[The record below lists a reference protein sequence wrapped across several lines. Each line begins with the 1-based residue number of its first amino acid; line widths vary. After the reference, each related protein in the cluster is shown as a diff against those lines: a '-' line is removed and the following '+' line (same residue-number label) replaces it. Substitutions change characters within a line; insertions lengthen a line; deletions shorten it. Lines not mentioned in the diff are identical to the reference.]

1 MGSKRKYPIRD
12 LRLTRSSYEI
22 GAGVLVSGALGAL
35 VGAGSPL
42 AAIAL
47 LAAAGAL
54 FLLSRPRW
62 ALWGFLIFLPFFMYP
77 VSFGQ
82 LSLFL
87 GLPAALAV
95 SLVLVAATEGRSRG
109 SVKLPAISFSV
120 LAIAAIASAL
130 LSSDPP
136 HALSR
141 VVYLISFGIF
151 AGSVAYAR
159 SAGVIRDRDVLA
171 PLLIGATAAGIV
183 LIAQFAI
190 QFAVGTA
197 TVDNQLHSW
206 YPLFGGSS
214 AASSAGQNWIVPSFD
229 LMRAVFPFMTSPG
242 AGQYMMVAFVTGAL
256 ALHSGI
262 GNLNRRWVWWS
273 VLIIACGLAA
283 TLSRQSWVGALVA
296 MAIVFVQVRPARL
309 VMGIAVVAVVAFVVP
324 LPGTDETLGQYL
336 LLSTDTQSE
345 SSGSR
350 IAIWSAALQ
359 HVEHGSLL
367 GLGPGLY
374 QTLSPD
380 QAVYYAHNVGLD
392 ALVELGYLGGAAFIA
407 FVIRLLVIMWQ
418 RSRELVFPVLVAV
431 VVANMFDDAL
441 YLPRNGFLIAALVGL
456 AGGAVKIREPEPEAE
471 TAEVEDPRA
480 ASLPVPTAA

>member
-1 MGSKRKYPIRD
+1 M
-12 LRLTRSSYEI
+12 RSSYEI
-22 GAGVLVSGALGAL
+22 GAGVLAAGALGVL
-35 VGAGSPL
+35 VGAGLPL

-47 LAAAGAL
+47 LATAGAL
-54 FLLSRPRW
+54 LLLSRPKW
-62 ALWGFLIFLPFFMYP
+62 ALWGFLIFLPFFIYP
-77 VSFGQ
+77 VTIGQ

-95 SLVLVAATEGRSRG
+95 SLVLVAAADDRPRG
-109 SVKLPAISFSV
+109 VVKLPTISFSV

-171 PLLIGATAAGIV
+171 PLLLGATAAAIA

-190 QFAVGTA
+190 QFAVGTT

-206 YPLFGGSS
+206 YPVFGGSS
-214 AASSAGQNWIVPSFD
+214 AGTSAGQNWIVPSFD
-229 LMRAVFPFMTSPG
+229 LVRAVFPFMTSPG
-242 AGQYMMVAFVTGAL
+242 AGQYMMVAFVTGVL

-262 GNLNRRWVWWS
+262 GNLNRRWMRWS
-273 VLIIACGLAA
+273 VLILACGLAA
-283 TLSRQSWVGALVA
+283 TLSRQAWVGALVA
-296 MAIVFVQVRPARL
+296 MAIVFIQVRPARL
-309 VMGIAVVAVVAFVVP
+309 VMGILLVAVVAFLVP
-324 LPGTDETLGQYL
+324 LPGTNETLGQYL
-336 LLSTDTQSE
+336 LLSTDIQSE

-350 IAIWSAALQ
+350 IAIWSAALH
-359 HVEHGSLL
+359 HVEQDSLL

-374 QTLSPD
+374 QTLSTGP
-380 QAVYYAHNVGLD
+380 AVYYAHNVVLD

-407 FVIRLLVIMWQ
+407 FVVHLLVIMWQ
-418 RSRELVFPVLVAV
+418 RSRELVFLVLVAV

-456 AGGAVKIREPEPEAE
+456 AGATAKVREPDPEAQ
-471 TAEVEDPRA
+471 A
-480 ASLPVPTAA
+480 ARIDEPQVASPAVPTPA